1 MTSPHPYRTGRS
13 SAPSGRDELGS
24 VMTTTIV
31 VSDVTFRH
39 KRSSVAAL
47 DHVSIRIERGEFVLV
62 MGPSGAGKSTFCQLL
77 NGLVPHLVKGRLDGE
92 VLIGDQR
99 TADHTV
105 AQLAER
111 VGLVFQ
117 DFEAQ
122 LFSTNVR
129 LEVAFAAENLGIERA
144 EISRRV
150 DESLRHVNLVGFDKR
165 QPATLSG
172 GQKQRL
178 AIASVLVGHPEIIC
192 LDEPTTDLD
201 PVGKL
206 DVFRIADSLRE
217 RDVTLVVVEHETQ
230 EALTASR
237 LVLMN
242 EGTIVRVGPARE
254 VLREVELFAKIGI
267 QPLQIPEL
275 FAALG
280 VAAPQRPLTVAEA
293 ARAFESGSLRVNVPA
308 HEQILEGEHAR
319 TEGYGEP
326 VIKVSHLSHR
336 YSTGLMALDDV
347 GFEIR
352 RGEFVA
358 VLGQNGSGKTT
369 LVKHLNGLLRPTTGT
384 IEVDGGD
391 STTMSVLTLG
401 NTVGYV
407 FQNPDHQIF
416 SDTIGEEVAF
426 GLTKRGLAE
435 ADIRERVT
443 EALEAVGLGGRE
455 EEDPFSLT
463 KGQRQR
469 VAVASVLAVRPEVLI
484 LDEPTT
490 GLDYEAQRNMMS
502 LVKQLNT
509 SGATIII
516 VTHAMWVVCEYA
528 HRVIVMKDGHLVE
541 DGTVREVFRNEDALT
556 EMSLQA
562 PPVVS
567 LGNCLGF
574 PVVSVAEMLAITTGG
589 PH

>member
-1 MTSPHPYRTGRS
+1 M
-13 SAPSGRDELGS
+13 
-24 VMTTTIV
+24 MTTTV
-31 VSDVTFRH
+31 VVGDVSFTH
-39 KRSSVAAL
+39 KGNRVAAL
-47 DHVSIRIERGEFVLV
+47 DHFSIRIERGEFVVV

-77 NGLVPHLVKGRLDGE
+77 NGLVPHLVKGRLYGE
-92 VLIGDQR
+92 VLIGDQL

-129 LEVAFAAENLGIERA
+129 LEVAFAAENLAIERA

-206 DVFRIADSLRE
+206 DVFRIAGSLRE
-217 RDVTLVVVEHETQ
+217 QDVTLIVVEHETQ
-230 EALTASR
+230 EALEASR
-237 LVLMN
+237 LVLMD
-242 EGTIVRVGPARE
+242 EGRIVRDGPARE
-254 VLREVELFAKIGI
+254 VLREVELFGKIGI

-280 VAAPQRPLTVAEA
+280 AAAPQRPLTVSEA
-293 ARAFESGSLRVNVPA
+293 ARAFESGSLRVNASA
-308 HEQILEGEHAR
+308 HESILAHEHAR

-326 VIKVSHLSHR
+326 VIKVSHLSHK
-336 YSTGLMALDDV
+336 YSTGLMALEDV
-347 GFEIR
+347 ELEIK

-369 LVKHLNGLLRPTTGT
+369 LVKHLNGLLRPTTGS
-384 IEVDGGD
+384 IEVFGSD
-391 STTMSVLTLG
+391 STTMSVLELG

-416 SDTIGEEVAF
+416 SETIGEEVAF

-435 ADIRERVT
+435 ADIRERVA

-490 GLDYEAQRNMMS
+490 GLDYHAQRSMMS
-502 LVKQLNT
+502 LVEDLNE
-509 SGATIII
+509 SGSTIII

-528 HRVIVMKDGHLVE
+528 HRVFVMKDGRLVE
-541 DGTVREVFRNEDALT
+541 SGTVRDVFRNEDALT

-562 PPVVS
+562 PPIVS
-567 LGNCLGF
+567 LGNRLGF
-574 PVVSVAEMLAITTGG
+574 PVVSVAEMLAITEGG
-589 PH
+589 AH

>member
-1 MTSPHPYRTGRS
+1 MP
-13 SAPSGRDELGS
+13 A
-24 VMTTTIV
+24 TIV
-31 VSDVTFRH
+31 VSDVTFTH
-39 KRSSVAAL
+39 KGNRVAAL
-47 DHVSIRIERGEFVLV
+47 DHVSMRIESGEFVLV

-92 VLIGDQR
+92 VHIGDEL
-99 TADHTV
+99 TADRTV

-129 LEVAFAAENLGIERA
+129 LEVAFAAENFAIDRA

-150 DESLRHVNLVGFDKR
+150 DESLRHVNLVGLDKR

-201 PVGKL
+201 PVGKI
-206 DVFRIADSLRE
+206 DVFRIADALRE
-217 RDVTLVVVEHETQ
+217 RDTTLVVVEHETQ

-242 EGTIVRVGPARE
+242 EGRVVRDGPARE
-254 VLREVELFAKIGI
+254 VLREVELFERIGI

-280 VAAPQRPLTVAEA
+280 AAPPQRPLTVSEA
-293 ARAFESGSLRVNVPA
+293 VQVFESGSLCVNVAA
-308 HEQILEGEHAR
+308 HEGILAREHAR
-319 TEGYGEP
+319 TAGYGAP
-326 VIKVSHLSHR
+326 VIKVTHLSHS
-336 YSTGLMALDDV
+336 YPSGLMALDDV

-369 LVKHLNGLLRPTTGT
+369 LVKHLNGLLRPTAGS
-384 IEVDGGD
+384 IEVGGND
-391 STTMSVLTLG
+391 ATRMSLLTLG
-401 NTVGYV
+401 NSVGYV

-416 SDTIGEEVAF
+416 SDTVGEEVAF
-426 GLTKRGLAE
+426 GLTTRGLAD
-435 ADIRERVT
+435 ADVRDRVT

-455 EEDPFSLT
+455 NEDPFSLT

-490 GLDYEAQRNMMS
+490 GLDYSAQRSMMS
-502 LVKQLNT
+502 LVEELNA
-509 SGATIII
+509 SGSTIIM

-528 HRVIVMKDGHLVE
+528 HRVLAMKDGRLVE
-541 DGTVREVFRNEDALT
+541 DGTVREVFRQKEALT
-556 EMSLQA
+556 ELSLQA
-562 PPVVS
+562 PPIVS
-567 LGNCLGF
+567 LGNELGF
-574 PVVSVAEMLAITTGG
+574 PVVSVAEMLAVTEGG
-589 PH
+589 AP

>member
-1 MTSPHPYRTGRS
+1 
-13 SAPSGRDELGS
+13 
-24 VMTTTIV
+24 MTTTIV

-47 DHVSIRIERGEFVLV
+47 DHVSMRIERGEFVLV

-77 NGLVPHLVKGRLDGE
+77 NGLVPHLVRGRLDGE

-129 LEVAFAAENLGIERA
+129 LEVAFAAENLAIERA

-150 DESLRHVNLVGFDKR
+150 DESLRQVNLVGFDKR

-178 AIASVLVGHPEIIC
+178 AIASVLVAHPEIIC

-242 EGTIVRVGPARE
+242 AGTIVRDGPARE
-254 VLREVELFAKIGI
+254 VLREVELFAEIGI

-280 VAAPQRPLTVAEA
+280 VAAPQRPLTVADA
-293 ARAFESGSLRVNVPA
+293 ARAFESGSLRLNVPA
-308 HEQILEGEHAR
+308 HERILAKDHAR
-319 TEGYGEP
+319 TKGYGEP
-326 VIKVSHLSHR
+326 VIKASHLSHR

-347 GFEIR
+347 GFEIK

-369 LVKHLNGLLRPTTGT
+369 LVKHLNGLLRPTTGS
-384 IEVDGGD
+384 IEVDGSD

-435 ADIRERVT
+435 ADIRERVS
-443 EALEAVGLGGRE
+443 EALQAVGLGGRE

-469 VAVASVLAVRPEVLI
+469 VAVASVLAVRPEVVI

-502 LVKQLNT
+502 LVEQLNA

-528 HRVIVMKDGHLVE
+528 HRVLVMKDGHLVE
-541 DGTVREVFRNEDALT
+541 DGTVREVFSNEDALT

-567 LGNCLGF
+567 LGNHLGF
-574 PVVSVAEMLAITTGG
+574 PVVSVAEMLAITDGG
-589 PH
+589 AH

>member
-1 MTSPHPYRTGRS
+1 MG
-13 SAPSGRDELGS
+13 
-24 VMTTTIV
+24 TTIA
-31 VSDVTFRH
+31 VSAVTFTH
-39 KRSSVAAL
+39 KGSRAAAL
-47 DHVSIRIERGEFVLV
+47 DDVSLRIEGGELVLV
-62 MGPSGAGKSTFCQLL
+62 MGPAGAGKSTLCQLL
-77 NGLVPHLVKGRLDGE
+77 NGLVPHLVRGRLVGE
-92 VLIGDQR
+92 VLIGDQL

-129 LEVAFAAENLGIERA
+129 LEVAFAAENLAIERA

-150 DESLRHVNLVGFDKR
+150 DDSLRQVDLVGFDRR
-165 QPATLSG
+165 QPASLSG

-178 AIASVLVGHPEIIC
+178 AIASVLVAHPEIIC

-206 DVFRIADSLRE
+206 DVFRIADSLSAQ
-217 RDVTLVVVEHETQ
+217 DVTLIVVEHEVQ
-230 EALTASR
+230 EAVTASR
-237 LVLMN
+237 LVLMH
-242 EGTIVRVGPARE
+242 EGRIVRDGPARE
-254 VLREVELFAKIGI
+254 VLREVELFEAIGI

-275 FAALG
+275 FAGLG
-280 VAAPQRPLTVAEA
+280 TAPPQRPLTVSEA
-293 ARAFESGSLRVNVPA
+293 VCAFESGPVHVDVRA
-308 HEQILEGEHAR
+308 HERILAGERAR
-319 TEGYGEP
+319 AAAYRAP
-326 VIKVSHLSHR
+326 VIRVSHLSHR
-336 YSTGLMALDDV
+336 YSTGLVALDDV
-347 GFEIR
+347 DLEVR

-369 LVKHLNGLLRPTTGT
+369 LVKHLNGLLRPTSGR
-384 IEVDGGD
+384 IEVDGRD
-391 STTMSVLTLG
+391 STTMSVLQLG
-401 NTVGYV
+401 STVGYV

-416 SDTIGEEVAF
+416 SDTVGDEVAF
-426 GLTKRGLAE
+426 GLATRGLGEAE
-435 ADIRERVT
+435 IRERVT

-455 EEDPFSLT
+455 KEDPFSLT
-463 KGQRQR
+463 KGERQR

-490 GLDYEAQRNMMS
+490 GLDYRAQRSMMS
-502 LVKQLNT
+502 LVDELNR

-528 HRVIVMKDGHLVE
+528 HRVIVMKDGHVVE
-541 DGTVREVFRNEDALT
+541 DGTVREVFRHEDALA

-562 PPVVS
+562 PPIVS
-567 LGNCLGF
+567 LGNRLGV
-574 PVVSVAEMLAITTGG
+574 PVVSVAEMLAVSRGAS
-589 PH
+589 